1 MQIDVLTLFPRMF
14 EGILNESILKRAQE
28 NKKAKIKVHDLR
40 RWTHDKRRTVDDK
53 PYGGGP
59 GMVIK
64 PEPVYEACD
73 ALCRKNTHVILLT
86 PQGRTFN
93 QKIAWQLL
101 KRKHILLICGHY
113 EGFDER
119 IRMLAK
125 EEISIGDY
133 VLTCGEVPA
142 LVVIDAVVR
151 LIPGVLGKESSLFS
165 ESFSDGLL
173 EYPQYTRPRIFRGM
187 DVPPVLLCGDHE
199 KIEKWRRVQSLK
211 KTKQNRKDLLNEDT
225 T

>member
-1 MQIDVLTLFPRMF
+1 MF
-14 EGILNESILKRAQE
+14 EGILNESILKRARE
-28 NKKAKIKVHDLR
+28 SKKAKINIYDLR
-40 RWTHDKRRTVDDK
+40 QWTHDKRRTVDDK

-73 ALCRKNTHVILLT
+73 ALCKKNTHVILLT
-86 PQGRTFN
+86 PQGKTFN
-93 QKIAWQLL
+93 QKIARRLL
-101 KRKHILLICGHY
+101 RYKQILLICGHY

-119 IRMLAK
+119 IRALAK

-151 LIPGVLGKESSLFS
+151 LIPGVLGKESSLLA
-165 ESFSDGLL
+165 ESFSQGLL
-173 EYPQYTRPRIFRGM
+173 EYPQYTRPRAFRGM
-187 DVPPVLLCGDHE
+187 RVPPVLLCGDHE
-199 KIEKWRRVQSLK
+199 KIGKWRRAQALK
-211 KTKQNRKDLLNEDT
+211 KTKAKRKDLLSENAT
-225 T
+225 